1 MKVDTPVDFYLASK
15 SPRRS
20 ALLKEWG
27 YSFKTIPA
35 VPGIPEVNESP
46 RLNEV
51 PERYVNRVTTLKASQ
66 GWLLATKCLGWEER
80 PILSADTIVVFKR
93 KLLGK
98 PKSPEEA
105 KEILQMLSGNTHEV
119 YTSVCGVMDRR
130 GFFWHR
136 LSVSS
141 VTFKVLRKKEI
152 EAYVNTG
159 EPMDKAG
166 AYGIQGL
173 AGSFVTNINGSY
185 TGIMGLPMFDT
196 VQLLRKMDI
205 PLRFTQS

>member
-1 MKVDTPVDFYLASK
+1 MDAPVDFYLASK

-46 RLNEV
+46 RLNED
-51 PERYVNRVTTLKASQ
+51 PEKYVNRVTTLKASQ
-66 GWLLATKCLGWEER
+66 GWLLAKVLRWEQR
-80 PILSADTIVVFKR
+80 PILAADTIVVFKR
-93 KLLGK
+93 KLQGK

-105 KEILQMLSGNTHEV
+105 KEVLQMLSGNTHEV
-119 YTSVCGVMDRR
+119 YTSVCGVMDHR
-130 GFFWHR
+130 GFFLHR
-136 LSVSS
+136 LSISS

-152 EAYVNTG
+152 EDYVNSG

-205 PLRFTQS
+205 PLRFTQN